1 MSKKLTGKTRDE
13 LIKKWLAG
21 EEDAFWQVKPT
32 KTDGKYIISPRHQEN
47 SEDSRSQGQSENE
60 DDNQEEVAEEPE
72 NLYEETPAS
81 KPPPIQKKTIAP
93 KAKGKAKAN
102 LNGDATMEILNQ
114 LRLLGEERRER
125 ELRKQRKAEIKA
137 QIAKQMAKYGK
148 PNVQFVPQEEEY
160 DDDGEEYEYVEQ
172 VPQYA
177 SARYP
182 QRRTLNLL
190 ANRQYT

>member
-32 KTDGKYIISPRHQEN
+32 KTDGKYIISPRRQEN

-72 NLYEETPAS
+72 NLDEETPAS
-81 KPPPIQKKTIAP
+81 KPAPIPKKTIAP

-102 LNGDATMEILNQ
+102 LNGDATVEILNQ

-125 ELRKQRKAEIKA
+125 ELRKQQKAEIKA
-137 QIAKQMAKYGK
+137 QIAKQMARYSQ
-148 PNVQFVPQEEEY
+148 PSVQFVSNQEDEAE
-160 DDDGEEYEYVEQ
+160 DEEEYEYVEQ
-172 VPQYA
+172 VPQYNF
-177 SARYP
+177 P
-182 QRRTLNLL
+182 QRRTINLL
-190 ANRQYT
+190 ANRQYS